1 MRTFVATTVK
11 SKRWFSLES
20 KTSGKRMPQLSKSEV
35 REDMEGNHRAEDI
48 NPNTDH
54 SLLVHFLS
62 HSMNS

>member
-35 REDMEGNHRAEDI
+35 REDMEGNHRAED
-48 NPNTDH
+48 N
-54 SLLVHFLS
+54 LEAMRVGKGGYK
-62 HSMNS
+62 